1 MRRNQEFA
9 GFPDPN
15 ADTRAD
21 GDSHARIWFAGAEP
35 FAQPHSYAE
44 PESFADAD
52 SYSCGDLWGTAL
64 TARLLGDRRKPYF
77 RAGAE
82 PNALA
87 GIHGHAIRVFQ

>member
-21 GDSHARIWFAGAEP
+21 GDSHARTWFAGAKP

-44 PESFADAD
+44 PQSFADAD
-52 SYSCGDLWGTAL
+52 SRADLWGAAL
-64 TARLLGDRRKPYF
+64 TARVPGD
-77 RAGAE
+77 
-82 PNALA
+82 
-87 GIHGHAIRVFQ
+87 